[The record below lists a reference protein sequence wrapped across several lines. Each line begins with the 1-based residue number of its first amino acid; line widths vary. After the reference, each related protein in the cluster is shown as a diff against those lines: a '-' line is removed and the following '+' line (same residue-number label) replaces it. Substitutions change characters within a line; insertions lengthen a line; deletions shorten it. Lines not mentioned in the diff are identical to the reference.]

1 MEHSPRFEWLV
12 CLLHAVLEFF
22 KHLLPPVG
30 VGLLVIVHRLNECHV
45 EILGRELTLVEQLFV
60 ILQVISVKLYFF
72 QNFLRIVAL
81 ITVFVVVIIV
91 ILMDFVGLIFFFL
104 LLLAL
109 FLGGFFLRSILLFL
123 Q

>member
-1 MEHSPRFEWLV
+1 M
-12 CLLHAVLEFF
+12 
-22 KHLLPPVG
+22 
-30 VGLLVIVHRLNECHV
+30 IVHRLNECHV

-60 ILQVISVKLYFF
+60 IFQIISVKLYFF
-72 QNFLRIVAL
+72 QNFFRIVAL

-91 ILMDFVGLIFFFL
+91 IFVDFVGLILFFLL

-109 FLGGFFLRSILLFL
+109 FLGGFFLRCVLLFL